1 MKTKFGKLGI
11 LLGLLLG
18 FAFAVAQPPG
28 KGSSQGK
35 TYPLA
40 GSLFAT
46 LTQSGWSGYAF
57 IALGGNPVKEA
68 TISVQNHSVNPR
80 ANGAIYG
87 SETITFTF
95 TDGSGSFQADVDFA
109 SALGSTP
116 NMGTVHEQGVIL
128 NGTGN
133 YALAS
138 GILTCR
144 GHVILGKNPMPW
156 MSELHGSIS
165 GVVD

>member
-1 MKTKFGKLGI
+1 MLVGTFLA
-11 LLGLLLG
+11 LAL
-18 FAFAVAQPPG
+18 AFAASAQQPP
-28 KGSSQGK
+28 KSSSAGK
-35 TYPLA
+35 TYPLS

-46 LTQSGWSGYAF
+46 NTPGVGWTGYAF
-57 IALGGNPVKEA
+57 IALGGNSVKEA
-68 TISVQNHSVNPR
+68 AISVQNHSVNPR
-80 ANGAIYG
+80 PNGAIYG

-109 SALGSTP
+109 SALASTP
-116 NMGTVHEQGVIL
+116 NMGTVHENGVIL
-128 NGTGN
+128 NGTGK